1 MSKDR
6 KIREEDRF
14 DADLS
19 ALKREPIQCLHWAE
33 ALTSAYRAEA

>member
-1 MSKDR
+1 MSNDR

-19 ALKREPIQCLHWAE
+19 ALKREPIQCPHCGE
-33 ALTSAYRAEA
+33 AWISAYRAEA